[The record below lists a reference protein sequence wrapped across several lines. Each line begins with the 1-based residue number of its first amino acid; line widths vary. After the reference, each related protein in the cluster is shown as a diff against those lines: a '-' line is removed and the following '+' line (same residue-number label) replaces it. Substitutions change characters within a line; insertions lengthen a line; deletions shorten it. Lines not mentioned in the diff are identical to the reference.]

1 MAERTGEVSKKGGYI
16 VKKSMVLLFIVLML
30 SVSLSA
36 VAEGLGNSIII
47 YFDYSENIVT
57 DGLDVDAVSSASVA
71 EGPGVRDIGNLLVMV
86 DLIEQRSGA
95 TIYPLRITEK
105 YAPMYVDMVD
115 GALGDKEN
123 DRQFTFEEPLPDLS
137 DVDTVFF
144 GSPIW
149 WYDMPQP
156 VVNFFQQVDLS
167 GKRFMYF
174 SINRGSGNSGVIE
187 RLKELQPGLTVAAEY
202 SLDAMQ
208 TNESAAEEFNAW
220 LDSLGK

>member
-1 MAERTGEVSKKGGYI
+1 MKRTIVVLVMAFLL
-16 VKKSMVLLFIVLML
+16 SMGAT
-30 SVSLSA
+30 SL
-36 VAEGLGNSIII
+36 AEGLGNSIII

-95 TIYPLRITEK
+95 TIYPLHIQEK
-105 YAPMYVDMVD
+105 YAPMYMDMVD
-115 GALGDKEN
+115 GALEDKEN
-123 DRQFTFEEPLPDLS
+123 DRQFTFEQPLPDLS

>member
-1 MAERTGEVSKKGGYI
+1 MKRIIA
-16 VKKSMVLLFIVLML
+16 LLFFVLML
-30 SVSLSA
+30 SVPLSA
-36 VAEGLGNSIII
+36 MAEGLGNSIII

-57 DGLDVDAVSSASVA
+57 DGLDVDAISSASVA

-95 TIYPLRITEK
+95 TVYPLHITEK
-105 YAPMYVDMVD
+105 YAPMYMDMVD
-115 GALGDKEN
+115 GARVDKEN

-137 DVDTVFF
+137 NVDTVFF

-174 SINRGSGNSGVIE
+174 SINRGSGNSGVLE
-187 RLKELQPGLTVAAEY
+187 RLKELQPGLTVVAEY

>member
-1 MAERTGEVSKKGGYI
+1 MKRTIAVLVMAFLL
-16 VKKSMVLLFIVLML
+16 SMGAT
-30 SVSLSA
+30 SLA
-36 VAEGLGNSIII
+36 AGLGNSIII

-57 DGLDVDAVSSASVA
+57 DSLDVDAVSSASVA

-95 TIYPLRITEK
+95 TIYPIHITEK
-105 YAPMYVDMVD
+105 YAPMYMDMVD
-115 GALGDKEN
+115 GALEDKEN
-123 DRQFTFEEPLPDLS
+123 DRQFTFAEPLPDLS
-137 DVDTVFF
+137 NVDTVFF

-208 TNESAAEEFNAW
+208 DNESAASEFNAW
-220 LDSLGK
+220 LDSLSR

>member
-1 MAERTGEVSKKGGYI
+1 MKRMITVLVIAFLL
-16 VKKSMVLLFIVLML
+16 SMGAT
-30 SVSLSA
+30 SL
-36 VAEGLGNSIII
+36 AEGLGNSIII

-95 TIYPLRITEK
+95 TIYPLHIQEK
-105 YAPMYVDMVD
+105 YAPMYMDMVD
-115 GALGDKEN
+115 GALEDKEN
-123 DRQFTFEEPLPDLS
+123 DRQFTFEQPLPDLS

>member
-1 MAERTGEVSKKGGYI
+1 MKRTIAVLVI
-16 VKKSMVLLFIVLML
+16 AFLLSMGAT
-30 SVSLSA
+30 SL
-36 VAEGLGNSIII
+36 AEGLGNSIII

-95 TIYPLRITEK
+95 AIYPLHITEK
-105 YAPMYVDMVD
+105 YAPMYMDMVD
-115 GALGDKEN
+115 GARADKEN

-208 TNESAAEEFNAW
+208 ANESAAKEFNAW
-220 LDSLGK
+220 LDSLSR

>member
-1 MAERTGEVSKKGGYI
+1 M
-16 VKKSMVLLFIVLML
+16 KKSIVLLFIVLML
-30 SVSLSA
+30 SVPLFA
-36 VAEGLGNSIII
+36 LAEGLGNSIII

-71 EGPGVRDIGNLLVMV
+71 EGQGVREIGNLLVMV
-86 DLIEQRSGA
+86 DQIEQRSGA
-95 TIYPLRITEK
+95 TIYPLHIQEK

-115 GALGDKEN
+115 GALEDKEN

>member
-1 MAERTGEVSKKGGYI
+1 MKRTIAVLVMAFLL
-16 VKKSMVLLFIVLML
+16 SMGAT
-30 SVSLSA
+30 SL
-36 VAEGLGNSIII
+36 AEGLGNSIII

-95 TIYPLRITEK
+95 TIYPLRINEK
-105 YAPMYVDMVD
+105 YAPMFDDMAQ
-115 GALGDKEN
+115 GALDDKEN
-123 DRQFTFEEPLPDLS
+123 DRQFTFEQPLPDLS

-149 WYDMPQP
+149 WYGMPQP

-187 RLKELQPGLTVAAEY
+187 RLKALQPGLTVAAEY

-208 TNESAAEEFNAW
+208 SNESAAEEFNAW

>member
-1 MAERTGEVSKKGGYI
+1 MKRTIAVLVMAFLL
-16 VKKSMVLLFIVLML
+16 SMGAT
-30 SVSLSA
+30 SL
-36 VAEGLGNSIII
+36 AEGLGNSIII

-95 TIYPLRITEK
+95 TIYPLRINEK
-105 YAPMYVDMVD
+105 YAPMFDDMAQ
-115 GALGDKEN
+115 GALDDKEN
-123 DRQFTFEEPLPDLS
+123 DRQFTFEQPLPDLS

-149 WYDMPQP
+149 WYGMPQP

-187 RLKELQPGLTVAAEY
+187 RLKEPQPGLTVAAEY

-220 LDSLGK
+220 LDTLGK

>member
-1 MAERTGEVSKKGGYI
+1 MKKII
-16 VKKSMVLLFIVLML
+16 VVLFIVLML
-30 SVSLSA
+30 SVPLFA
-36 VAEGLGNSIII
+36 LAEGLGNSIII

-71 EGPGVRDIGNLLVMV
+71 EGPGVREIGNLLVMV
-86 DLIEQRSGA
+86 DQIEQRSGA
-95 TIYPLRITEK
+95 TIHPLRITEK
-105 YAPMYVDMVD
+105 YAPMYMDMVD
-115 GALGDKEN
+115 GALEDKEN

-174 SINRGSGNSGVIE
+174 SINRGSGNSSVIE

-208 TNESAAEEFNAW
+208 DNESAASEFNAW
-220 LDSLGK
+220 L

>member
-1 MAERTGEVSKKGGYI
+1 MKKII
-16 VKKSMVLLFIVLML
+16 VVLFIVLML
-30 SVSLSA
+30 SVPLFA
-36 VAEGLGNSIII
+36 LAEGLGNSIII

-95 TIYPLRITEK
+95 AIYPLHITEK
-105 YAPMYVDMVD
+105 YAPMYMDMVD
-115 GALGDKEN
+115 GARADKEN
-123 DRQFTFEEPLPDLS
+123 DRQFNFEESLPDLS
-137 DVDTVFF
+137 NVDTMFL

-187 RLKELQPGLTVAAEY
+187 RLKALQPGLTVAAEY

>member
-1 MAERTGEVSKKGGYI
+1 MKRTIAVLVMAFLL
-16 VKKSMVLLFIVLML
+16 SMGAT
-30 SVSLSA
+30 SL
-36 VAEGLGNSIII
+36 AEGLGNSIII

-95 TIYPLRITEK
+95 AIYPLHITEK
-105 YAPMYVDMVD
+105 YAPMYMDMVD
-115 GALGDKEN
+115 GARADKEN
-123 DRQFTFEEPLPDLS
+123 DRQFNFEESLPDLS

-208 TNESAAEEFNAW
+208 DNESAASEFNAW
-220 LDSLGK
+220 LDLLSR

>member
-1 MAERTGEVSKKGGYI
+1 MKRTIAVLVMAFLL
-16 VKKSMVLLFIVLML
+16 SMGAT
-30 SVSLSA
+30 SL
-36 VAEGLGNSIII
+36 AEGLGNSIII

-95 TIYPLRITEK
+95 TIYPLRINEK
-105 YAPMYVDMVD
+105 YASMFDDMAQ
-115 GALGDKEN
+115 GALDDKEN
-123 DRQFTFEEPLPDLS
+123 DRQFTFEQPLPDLS

-149 WYDMPQP
+149 WYGMPQP

-174 SINRGSGNSGVIE
+174 SINRGSGNSGIIE
-187 RLKELQPGLTVAAEY
+187 SLKELQPGLTVAAEY
-202 SLDAMQ
+202 SLSAMQ
-208 TNESAAEEFNAW
+208 TNVSAAEEFNAW
-220 LDSLGK
+220 LDSLSR

>member
-1 MAERTGEVSKKGGYI
+1 MKRTIAVLVMAFLL
-16 VKKSMVLLFIVLML
+16 SMGAT
-30 SVSLSA
+30 SL
-36 VAEGLGNSIII
+36 AEGLGNSIII

-57 DGLDVDAVSSASVA
+57 DVLGVDAVSSASVA

-95 TIYPLRITEK
+95 TIYPLRINEK
-105 YAPMYVDMVD
+105 YAPMFDDMAQ
-115 GALGDKEN
+115 GALDDKEN
-123 DRQFTFEEPLPDLS
+123 DRQFTFEQPLPDLS

-208 TNESAAEEFNAW
+208 DNESAASEFNAW
-220 LDSLGK
+220 LDSLSR